1 MEKFIKKLYVE
12 ILNNKLYLKQLDEL
26 KINERIVVKD
36 HVNKLNK

>member
-12 ILNNKLYLKQLDEL
+12 IFNNKLYLKQLDEL